1 MALYKY
7 LPSKYLESLLA
18 EGTFLFRSLS
28 YFQDYEDDFARGDK
42 YDGILKHS
50 KSEGI
55 KINNLTTGESFY
67 AQMTFVSKV
76 DAENVFVFCTSKK
89 LCPELAREFKS
100 DICVEFLNSDK
111 IISELHNAISRI
123 KQIKPNKLFCGKVE
137 YYSEEEA
144 PGINWAFPDKI
155 AMRKLSSFSG
165 QEEYRFV
172 FSFNGALDFEKTTQ
186 ELRIIEKK
194 KAQRLDPYPEFVLKV
209 GNIKKWCKIHEF
221 T

>member
-50 KSEGI
+50 RSAGI

-67 AQMTFVSKV
+67 AQMTFESKV

-100 DICVEFLNSDK
+100 DVCVEFQNFAK

-123 KQIKPNKLFCGKVE
+123 KRIKPNKLFHGKVE

-144 PGINWAFPDKI
+144 PGIKWAFPDKI
-155 AMRKLSSFSG
+155 AMRKLSGFSG

-172 FSFNGALDFEKTTQ
+172 FSFNGALDFKKTTQ
-186 ELRIIEKK
+186 ELRIGEKK
-194 KAQRLDPYPEFVLKV
+194 NTRRLNPYPEFVLKI
-209 GNIKKWCKIHEF
+209 GNIKRWCKIHEF